1 MDVVGP
7 GHGLKTT
14 WQILLFVF
22 RGNEDRNHFRT
33 VIGDLGSPGSK
44 AYVKRKA
51 GIKSISLETP
61 S

>member
-1 MDVVGP
+1 
-7 GHGLKTT
+7 
-14 WQILLFVF
+14 
-22 RGNEDRNHFRT
+22 